1 MARLGNGD
9 GQGPGWGGPAKG
21 ASKKGDRPLLKVA
34 GPGRGHVNED
44 RKARDERWR
53 EEMLQLYHGLA
64 TDDDTPANTR
74 IQAATHLLNR
84 LDGLPVAK
92 TEAEGKVE
100 ITLHGGLPPRKAP

>member
-1 MARLGNGD
+1 MARKGNGD

-21 ASKKGDRPLLKVA
+21 ASKKKDRPLLKTA

-44 RKARDERWR
+44 RAARNERWR
-53 EEMLQLYHGLA
+53 EEMFGLYYGLA
-64 TDDDTPANTR
+64 SNAEKPDMTR

-92 TEAEGKVE
+92 PDAAGTEVK
-100 ITLHGGLPPRKAP
+100 ITIEGGLPRE

>member
-1 MARLGNGD
+1 MARKGNGE
-9 GQGPGWGGPAKG
+9 GWGGPAKG
-21 ASKKGDRPLLKVA
+21 SSIKKDRPLKKG
-34 GPGRGHVNED
+34 GPGRGRVNED
-44 RKARDERWR
+44 REARADRWR
-53 EEMLQLYHGLA
+53 EELLNFYHDLFS
-64 TDDDTPANTR
+64 DPDKPDNTR